1 MTTCIWGWGWAV
13 DKANNNHVSH
23 DYVDQYKIRIELH
36 VSRQTYVANMY
47 NVGQNYMCYLCATY
61 VPPIRDM
68 STMCNMQ
75 YIFKILLKCFIS
87 EEDIPY
93 FFFYI
98 MSIFM

>member
-47 NVGQNYMCYLCATY
+47 NVGQNYMCHLCAADPRHEY
-61 VPPIRDM
+61 HV
-68 STMCNMQ
+68 Q
-75 YIFKILLKCFIS
+75 YAI
-87 EEDIPY
+87 
-93 FFFYI
+93 YI
-98 MSIFM
+98 QNITEMLHF